1 MEQNT
6 WQHDATMRVHL
17 IATVALDHPIEGGIF
32 PILLKIKPAFGL
44 AGEYQFKTDNKALM
58 SVLYKRTDLN
68 GAVLEKFSDSLR
80 RSQKVRLPNVD
91 LPDQALEEMG
101 FFID

>member
-1 MEQNT
+1 
-6 WQHDATMRVHL
+6 MRVHL
-17 IATVALDHPIEGGIF
+17 IATVALDHPLEGGIF

-44 AGEYQFKTDNKALM
+44 AGEYQFKTDTRALM
-58 SVLYKRTDLN
+58 TVLYKRTDLN
-68 GAVLEKFSDSLR
+68 GSVLEKFSNSLCH
-80 RSQKVRLPNVD
+80 SPKVRLPNID